1 MNFSRTAVCAAPD
14 VIVVFIVTSCPPPRV
29 VRLSR
34 RCFGATMEP
43 GMRLLVVEDHALL
56 AEAIGQALRE
66 AGWATDVVG
75 DGEDGLLMARQ
86 GSYDVIVL
94 DVMLPGRDGLSVL
107 RELRTKRVESAVLL
121 LTARDTVEDR
131 VLGLDAGADDYL
143 VKPFALPELEA
154 RVRALLRR
162 KYKLGQGTLEVAD
175 LRIDVHARRVWR
187 AEQEIALSAREYAVL
202 QYLALRR
209 GQIVTREELFESV
222 YDMAAEPGSNVLDV
236 HVKNLRK
243 KVDRGFDP
251 PLIHTLRGQGYMLD
265 VR

>member
-1 MNFSRTAVCAAPD
+1 MSAAHCRPVASVD
-14 VIVVFIVTSCPPPRV
+14 ARRDDPP
-29 VRLSR
+29 
-34 RCFGATMEP
+34 
-43 GMRLLVVEDHALL
+43 MRLLVVEDHAML
-56 AEAIGQALRE
+56 AETIGQALRE

-75 DGEDGLLMARQ
+75 DGDDGLLMAQQ
-86 GSYDVIVL
+86 GTYDVIVL
-94 DVMLPGRDGLSVL
+94 DIMLPGRDGISVL
-107 RELRTKRVESAVLL
+107 RELRAKHVDAAVLL

-131 VLGLDAGADDYL
+131 VVGLDAGADDYL
-143 VKPFALPELEA
+143 VKPFAVPELEA

-162 KYKLGQGTLEVAD
+162 RYKLGHGTLEIAD
-175 LRIDVHARRVWR
+175 LRIDLHARRVWR
-187 AEQEIALSAREYAVL
+187 GDQEIALSAREYAVL
-202 QYLALRR
+202 QILALRR